1 MKNDPVFNEKKK
13 KNTVESETEPS
24 IMNNMIEKVDQE
36 ILKKS
41 STNIF
46 EACITEIKKSNKC
59 NISIF
64 IFLTLTFCFF
74 FVVSFI
80 INKSLYYFLLFYT
93 LDILYFNLKRMV
105 LFYLFI
111 DQKFCQDSFTIAVVY
126 LRLLSV
132 YNCKLY
138 SPYMVAMNNIF
149 A

>member
-24 IMNNMIEKVDQE
+24 IMNNIIEKVDQE

-93 LDILYFNLKRMV
+93 LD
-105 LFYLFI
+105 
-111 DQKFCQDSFTIAVVY
+111 
-126 LRLLSV
+126 
-132 YNCKLY
+132 
-138 SPYMVAMNNIF
+138 
-149 A
+149 

>member
-1 MKNDPVFNEKKK
+1 
-13 KNTVESETEPS
+13 
-24 IMNNMIEKVDQE
+24 MNNMIEKVDQE

-93 LDILYFNLKRMV
+93 LD
-105 LFYLFI
+105 
-111 DQKFCQDSFTIAVVY
+111 
-126 LRLLSV
+126 
-132 YNCKLY
+132 
-138 SPYMVAMNNIF
+138 
-149 A
+149 

>member
-74 FVVSFI
+74 CCIFYNKQKFI
-80 INKSLYYFLLFYT
+80 LFFT
-93 LDILYFNLKRMV
+93 ILYFSLKRMV

-138 SPYMVAMNNIF
+138 SPYMVATNNIF
-149 A
+149 AQCTNYY

>member
-64 IFLTLTFCFF
+64 VFLTLTFCFF
-74 FVVSFI
+74 LLYLYNKQKFI
-80 INKSLYYFLLFYT
+80 LFFA
-93 LDILYFNLKRMV
+93 ILYF
-105 LFYLFI
+105 
-111 DQKFCQDSFTIAVVY
+111 
-126 LRLLSV
+126 RL
-132 YNCKLY
+132 
-138 SPYMVAMNNIF
+138 I
-149 A
+149 

>member
-93 LDILYFNLKRMV
+93 LD
-105 LFYLFI
+105 
-111 DQKFCQDSFTIAVVY
+111 
-126 LRLLSV
+126 
-132 YNCKLY
+132 
-138 SPYMVAMNNIF
+138 
-149 A
+149 

>member
-64 IFLTLTFCFF
+64 VFLTLTFCFF
-74 FVVSFI
+74 LLYLYNKQKFI
-80 INKSLYYFLLFYT
+80 LFFT
-93 LDILYFNLKRMV
+93 ILYFSLKRMV

-138 SPYMVAMNNIF
+138 SPYMVATNNIF
-149 A
+149 AQCTNYY

>member
-13 KNTVESETEPS
+13 KNNAENKIEPS

-64 IFLTLTFCFF
+64 IFLTFCF

-93 LDILYFNLKRMV
+93 LD
-105 LFYLFI
+105 
-111 DQKFCQDSFTIAVVY
+111 
-126 LRLLSV
+126 
-132 YNCKLY
+132 
-138 SPYMVAMNNIF
+138 
-149 A
+149 

>member
-13 KNTVESETEPS
+13 KNNAENKIEPS

-74 FVVSFI
+74 CCIFYNKQKFI
-80 INKSLYYFLLFYT
+80 LFFT
-93 LDILYFNLKRMV
+93 ILYFSLKRMV

-138 SPYMVAMNNIF
+138 SPYMVATNNIF
-149 A
+149 AQCTNYY

>member
-1 MKNDPVFNEKKK
+1 MIQFLMKKKK

-24 IMNNMIEKVDQE
+24 IMNNIIEKVDQE

-64 IFLTLTFCFF
+64 IFLTFCF

-93 LDILYFNLKRMV
+93 LD
-105 LFYLFI
+105 
-111 DQKFCQDSFTIAVVY
+111 
-126 LRLLSV
+126 
-132 YNCKLY
+132 
-138 SPYMVAMNNIF
+138 
-149 A
+149 

>member
-13 KNTVESETEPS
+13 KNNAENKIEPS

-64 IFLTLTFCFF
+64 IFLTFCF

-93 LDILYFNLKRMV
+93 LV
-105 LFYLFI
+105 
-111 DQKFCQDSFTIAVVY
+111 
-126 LRLLSV
+126 
-132 YNCKLY
+132 
-138 SPYMVAMNNIF
+138 
-149 A
+149 